1 MSKSTQR
8 IGIVRACFV
17 GLSRAFYRDW
27 LPNAD
32 GYHEGIALTEIGK
45 IENNSS
51 VNTLL
56 HRGLTPV
63 YAISRFLP
71 QMAVLP
77 IWNGGYRLKLMPFHD
92 YAGRRRPIP
101 SSAFEEQKNW
111 PLRDS
116 AFARHLVVAG
126 RHGAAGNK
134 SVLR

>member
-1 MSKSTQR
+1 MR
-8 IGIVRACFV
+8 
-17 GLSRAFYRDW
+17 FY
-27 LPNAD
+27 LTGYPNAD
-32 GYHEGIALTEIGK
+32 GYRDGIALTEIGK
-45 IENNSS
+45 IDNNSS
-51 VNTLL
+51 VNTIL
-56 HRGLTPV
+56 HKGLTPV

-92 YAGRRRPIP
+92 YAGRRRPTP

-116 AFARHLVVAG
+116 VYARHLVVAG
-126 RHGAAGNK
+126 RHGAAWNK